1 MCGLLFLYQPAWD
14 VEQIKTRAAAA
25 LKLLRHRGP
34 DDSGLSLNKTWA
46 MGHTRLSIIDL
57 AASRQPMRDPSGR
70 YYLAFNGEIYNFRSL
85 RDALKHQW
93 QFTTNGDTEVVLAG
107 LAIQGEKFLPKME
120 GMWAIALWDDE
131 KKNLFLSR
139 DRMGKK
145 PLYFQAADGAF
156 SCASELP
163 ALRHIASGPPEE
175 DMDSTAD
182 YLTYGYHLPG
192 TTAYKGI
199 REVLPGHMLSWRPGA
214 DISQRPYW
222 SLYPSRFSG
231 TFSQAA
237 QKLRENLIQAVEAR
251 LVADVEVGAFLSGGV
266 DSSLVVGIL
275 TKELGI
281 SPKTFTIGF
290 SEAAFDERGYARKT
304 ANSFGTQHFERTLD
318 HWDQNRLTDLIV
330 KHVGQPFSDS
340 SILPTACVA
349 ELASE
354 HVKVALSGDGGDEL
368 FSGYQRY
375 HARTLLRWYTRLPKS
390 ARSSLQRVI
399 RAVPEPMAHHS
410 CSLLKK
416 AHLFVDIVERH
427 HDETPHIAP
436 RSYSRAR
443 FAVLAPDLVG
453 KGHPPPLLPET
464 CETDDTFRMM
474 VADSLVYLPQ
484 DILVKVDRASMA
496 HSLEARA
503 PFLDRK
509 VIELAF
515 SLPWSWHR
523 RFFLGKRMLRSA
535 FTNLL
540 PESIWKRR
548 KQGFAIPVHQWFRN
562 GMERTLL
569 GMVNSV
575 SSPINERFVRSLL
588 TEHLNGSRDHG
599 YRLWNIMVY
608 LLWRDQ
614 CLRKLA

>member
-1 MCGLLFLYQPAWD
+1 M
-14 VEQIKTRAAAA
+14 EQIKTRAAAA
-25 LKLLRHRGP
+25 LKSLRHRGP
-34 DDSGLSLNKTWA
+34 DDSGLSLKKTWA

-156 SCASELP
+156 ACASELP
-163 ALRHIASGPPEE
+163 ALRHIALGPPEE

-182 YLTYGYHLPG
+182 YLTYGYPLPG

-231 TFSQAA
+231 TFSQAT

-290 SEAAFDERGYARKT
+290 SDAAFDERGYARKT
-304 ANSFGTQHFERTLD
+304 ANSFATQHFERTLD

-340 SILPTACVA
+340 SILPTACVS

-375 HARTLLRWYTRLPKS
+375 HARTLLRWYTRLPKY
-390 ARSSLQRVI
+390 ARSSLQHAI

-410 CSLLKK
+410 RSLLKK

-427 HDETPHIAP
+427 HDETPYIAP

-453 KGHPPPLLPET
+453 KG
-464 CETDDTFRMM
+464 
-474 VADSLVYLPQ
+474 
-484 DILVKVDRASMA
+484 
-496 HSLEARA
+496 
-503 PFLDRK
+503 
-509 VIELAF
+509 
-515 SLPWSWHR
+515 
-523 RFFLGKRMLRSA
+523 
-535 FTNLL
+535 
-540 PESIWKRR
+540 
-548 KQGFAIPVHQWFRN
+548 
-562 GMERTLL
+562 
-569 GMVNSV
+569 
-575 SSPINERFVRSLL
+575 
-588 TEHLNGSRDHG
+588 
-599 YRLWNIMVY
+599 
-608 LLWRDQ
+608 
-614 CLRKLA
+614 